1 MTAKEWAWIAGG
13 GVAVAAGVG
22 VAWWIRQRQAATPS
36 TTTPVTG
43 PQLGTVSL
51 TVPSPVYVQQ
61 PTTIRAQVAVTGG
74 GGTPSAIQWTW
85 QVTDSAGQIITR
97 GAQTT
102 TTPQVSFG
110 VTPPS
115 AGSYTVLV
123 TAQLGSQQAVAHTTF
138 LAQALPPNV
147 IPPYTPH
154 TGTPGQT
161 AYNQVPSGYTGPT
174 ATVPTDTP
182 NGTGTLTVPVVTTPS
197 EIGSAS
203 GGTAGFFSTADQAI
217 YQVAKTLPSGYTGYV
232 HVPLPSG
239 GFVDVYAQ
247 NGNISTALPSGQ
259 PVVIQTGS

>member
-1 MTAKEWAWIAGG
+1 MTAKQWAWIAGG
-13 GVAVAAGVG
+13 GATVVAGAGV
-22 VAWWIRQRQAATPS
+22 VWWIRQRQ
-36 TTTPVTG
+36 TTTPTPAPATTG
-43 PQLGTVSL
+43 PQLGSVSL

-61 PTTIRAQVAVTGG
+61 PATIQAQVAVTGG
-74 GGTPSAIQWTW
+74 TASAIQWTW
-85 QVTDSAGQIITR
+85 QVTDNAGQIITR
-97 GAQTT
+97 GAQSTT
-102 TTPQVSFG
+102 APQVTFG
-110 VTPPS
+110 VTPPA

-123 TAQLGSQQAVAHTTF
+123 TAQLGPQQAVAHTTF

-154 TGTPGQT
+154 TGTPSQT

-197 EIGSAS
+197 EIPSAS
-203 GGTAGFFSTADQAI
+203 SGTAGFFSTADQAI